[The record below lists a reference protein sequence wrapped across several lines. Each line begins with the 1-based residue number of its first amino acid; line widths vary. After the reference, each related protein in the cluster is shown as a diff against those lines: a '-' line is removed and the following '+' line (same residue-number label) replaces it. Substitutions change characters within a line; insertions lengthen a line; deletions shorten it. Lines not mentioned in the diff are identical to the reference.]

1 MNEVQTQKNAL
12 ASFRQAVKSREAQ
25 IWESRAEYL
34 KTEQPRYF
42 EKAMLYIAQQESL
55 VQLIGTQE
63 GRTSIMSCLIS
74 ACQLGLEFGGMYPQA
89 YIVPFKQKCSDGKY
103 HKVGTLIPSAV
114 GYKTIAMTEPR
125 VIMDAFTRCVYSNED
140 CRIDFSSGRVHHE
153 FDVIKHGGNKGDFLG
168 VYATV
173 YTMDDLQVP
182 LYMSKKD
189 IEAVRNSTP
198 TYKAGY
204 KSDAWEQH
212 FEAMAQKTVMKK
224 ALKPFVTT
232 KSALASL
239 YQRDGENANHTINL
253 TEDQAQEYR
262 EQPIE
267 DRVLSG
273 MGEEPPEVREE
284 PPIVAKEKQ
293 IPPESA
299 GEHTNQKPSGKAE
312 DQKPIF

>member
-1 MNEVQTQKNAL
+1 MSDLQTQKNAL
-12 ASFRQAVKSREAQ
+12 ASFRQAVKSREAA

-34 KTEQPRYF
+34 NTEQPRYF

-55 VQLIGTQE
+55 VELIGTHQ

-125 VIMDAFTRCVYSNED
+125 VIMDAVTRCVYSNDE
-140 CRIDFSSGRVHHE
+140 CRIDFSTGQVNHE
-153 FDVIKHGGNKGDFLG
+153 YDVIKHGGEKGDFLG
-168 VYATV
+168 VYAVV
-173 YTMDDLQVP
+173 YTLDDMQVP
-182 LYMSKKD
+182 LYMSRKD
-189 IEAVRNSTP
+189 IESVRDSTP

-212 FEAMAQKTVMKK
+212 FEAMAEKTVIKK

-239 YQRDGENANHTINL
+239 YQRDGETGAETVVM
-253 TEDQAQEYR
+253 TEERAKEYR
-262 EQPIE
+262 ESPIE
-267 DRVLSG
+267 DRVLTG
-273 MGEEPPEVREE
+273 MGEE

-293 IPPESA
+293 PGNQDQKKQPESA
-299 GEHTNQKPSGKAE
+299 GDQSSTKPGQE
-312 DQKPIF
+312 DLF